1 MRAVDSALLVGT
13 LAGGPLSMAA
23 EAFIRAEGPVG
34 ISQLVLT
41 ETVRA
46 LESAY
51 GRTREQMAA
60 ALAMILDN
68 KDLVVEEPAVAKA
81 ALARYREGLDF
92 EDAMALEAARHAGH
106 LPMATLREGLRGI
119 PGILIPGA

>member
-1 MRAVDSALLVGT
+1 MRSVDASLLVGT
-13 LAGGPLSMAA
+13 LAGGPGAMAA
-23 EAFIRAEGPVG
+23 EAFIRSEGPVW

-41 ETVRA
+41 ETVLA
-46 LESAY
+46 LESAF
-51 GRTREQMAA
+51 GRTRDQMAA
-60 ALAMILDN
+60 ALEMILDN

-92 EDAMALEAARHAGH
+92 GDAMALEAARHGGH

-119 PGILIPGA
+119 PGAVVPGA